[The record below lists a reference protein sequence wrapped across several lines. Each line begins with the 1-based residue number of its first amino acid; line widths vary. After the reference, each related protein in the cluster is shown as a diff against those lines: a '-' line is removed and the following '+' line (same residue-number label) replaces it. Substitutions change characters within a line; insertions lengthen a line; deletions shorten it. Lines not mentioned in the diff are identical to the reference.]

1 MILKI
6 KATNPTDSPMD
17 YFWSPTGLKNIG
29 PGQSIELGLEDI
41 PPASDF
47 SRRQHLSA
55 CLDSGSVLLGIVTDL
70 PTEFPEKECKPVKKE
85 TKVETTLKDVHK
97 MMQKEGDPE
106 ESKLQARFN
115 QGTINDYKPKAI
127 SFDNN
132 EGKAPQPETVE
143 IFRDAPAPTPRAAD
157 NRAVFSVTDE
167 QNTMFEGPMAR
178 AARKA
183 AAEKEAVYAAPDAST
198 KAAPKRTRKTRSDKK
213 GT

>member
-6 KATNPTDSPMD
+6 KATNPTDSPKD

-29 PGQSIELGLEDI
+29 PGQSIELDLEDI

-47 SRRQHLSA
+47 SRRQHLSE
-55 CLDSGSVLLGIVTDL
+55 CIGSGNILLGVITDL
-70 PTEFPEKECKPVKKE
+70 PTESPEKECKPVKKE
-85 TKVETTLKDVHK
+85 PKVETTLKDVHK

-115 QGTINDYKPKAI
+115 QGTIDDYKPKAI

-132 EGKAPQPETVE
+132 EGKAPQPKTVE

-157 NRAVFSVTDE
+157 NRAVFSVTDD

-183 AAEKEAVYAAPDAST
+183 AAEKETLAATPEVSHE
-198 KAAPKRTRKTRSDKK
+198 AAPKRTRKTRSDKK